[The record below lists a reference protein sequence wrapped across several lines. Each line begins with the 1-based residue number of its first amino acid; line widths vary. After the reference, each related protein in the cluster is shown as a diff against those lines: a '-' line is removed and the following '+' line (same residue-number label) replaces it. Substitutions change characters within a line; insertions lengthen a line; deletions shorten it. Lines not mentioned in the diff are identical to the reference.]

1 MHGREQGEPLQW
13 ARVTSFCGPWLFLG
27 LVVHVFLAGALE
39 DILDLSMQVLESD
52 IPFLPQAGGFAAYLV
67 LSSLFQIYEN
77 AMIAAGLNEDPRPM
91 VNRLNELLTRI
102 LEKN

>member
-1 MHGREQGEPLQW
+1 MHGREQ
-13 ARVTSFCGPWLFLG
+13 RVNHYSGQESHSSVVLG
-27 LVVHVFLAGALE
+27 YFYIVVHVFLAGALE
-39 DILDLSMQVLESD
+39 DILGLSVQVLESD
-52 IPFLPQAGGFAAYLV
+52 IPFLPQAGCFSAYLV

>member
-1 MHGREQGEPLQW
+1 MAGN
-13 ARVTSFCGPWLFLG
+13 RVNHYSGQESHPSVAWLFLG

-67 LSSLFQIYEN
+67 LLFFRF
-77 AMIAAGLNEDPRPM
+77 MRMP
-91 VNRLNELLTRI
+91 
-102 LEKN
+102 

>member
-1 MHGREQGEPLQW
+1 MGRSHILLW
-13 ARVTSFCGPWLFLG
+13 PWVFLG
-27 LVVHVFLAGALE
+27 LVVNVFLAGALE
-39 DILDLSMQVLESD
+39 DILSFSMQVLGGTFPSS
-52 IPFLPQAGGFAAYLV
+52 LYAGCFGAYLV

>member
-1 MHGREQGEPLQW
+1 MR
-13 ARVTSFCGPWLFLG
+13 GPC
-27 LVVHVFLAGALE
+27 VFLPAGLE
-39 DILDLSMQVLESD
+39 DMLVLSMQVLESD
-52 IPFLPQAGGFAAYLV
+52 VHFAPAPLALAAYLT
-67 LSSLFQIYEN
+67 LSSLSQIYEN

>member
-1 MHGREQGEPLQW
+1 MHGRKQGEPLQW
-13 ARVTSFCGPWLFLG
+13 ARVTSFCGPWVFLG
-27 LVVHVFLAGALE
+27 LVVQVFLAGALE
-39 DILDLSMQVLESD
+39 ILGLRLQILDSDVL
-52 IPFLPQAGGFAAYLV
+52 FLPQTGCFGAYLM

>member
-1 MHGREQGEPLQW
+1 MGKSHILLW
-13 ARVTSFCGPWLFLG
+13 SLG
-27 LVVHVFLAGALE
+27 VSGTLVHVFLAGALE
-39 DILDLSMQVLESD
+39 DILGLSLQLLYSD
-52 IPFLPQAGGFAAYLV
+52 IPFFPQTGCFGAYLV

>member
-1 MHGREQGEPLQW
+1 MHGRKQGEPLQR
-13 ARVTSFCGPWLFLG
+13 ATVKSFCGPWVFLG

-39 DILDLSMQVLESD
+39 DILGLSMQVLDSD
-52 IPFLPQAGGFAAYLV
+52 IPFLPQRSCFGAYL
-67 LSSLFQIYEN
+67 LFSSPFQIYEN